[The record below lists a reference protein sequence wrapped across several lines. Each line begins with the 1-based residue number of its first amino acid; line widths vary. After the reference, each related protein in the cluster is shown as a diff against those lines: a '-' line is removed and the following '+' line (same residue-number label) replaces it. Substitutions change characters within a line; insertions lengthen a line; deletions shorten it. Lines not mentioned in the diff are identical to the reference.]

1 MTLEELKAQRDVLLA
16 ARYAGIRTVEID
28 GRRVTYAAVISAGGM
43 VPIGVATIAAGNGV
57 TVARVRLDGGA
68 REAM

>member
-28 GRRVTYAAVISAGGM
+28 GRRVTYAQSSPPEAWCRSASRRSPQEM
-43 VPIGVATIAAGNGV
+43 VH
-57 TVARVRLDGGA
+57 RCRLDGGA